1 MATTT
6 ASIDWGTYRE
16 WQQGFTK
23 FKSVTY
29 EVGLHAALSDVNL
42 EEGDNFPEDT
52 DYEIVEAMA
61 GTSPRAGFRLVS
73 VTAFKE
79 VTV

>member
-29 EVGLHAALSDVNL
+29 EVGLHALLSDVNL
-42 EEGDNFPEDT
+42 EEGDNFPEDS
-52 DYEIVEAMA
+52 DYEIVEAIA
-61 GTSPRAGFRLVS
+61 RGTKTGFKLVE